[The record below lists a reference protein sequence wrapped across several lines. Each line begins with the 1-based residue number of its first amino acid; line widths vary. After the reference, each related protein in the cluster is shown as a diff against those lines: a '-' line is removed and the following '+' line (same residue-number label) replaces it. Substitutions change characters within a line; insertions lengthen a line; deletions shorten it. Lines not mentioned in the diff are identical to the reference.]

1 MYKLCT
7 ATPSMNK
14 VTFSMVILCFRCLF
28 IYNFKRWRLHILKP
42 SAFYIYILCQ
52 IMYKNS
58 GGMSFY
64 VQKKGRVCHAMY
76 IFSAIF
82 PEKPKNY
89 VFLCRKKLCPFMSP
103 FSLVTIYTC
112 IYTRLN
118 DARSWYQHEA
128 NNITL
133 LPTCQHTNTGHKKK
147 QCCSGKP
154 IENLTKHF
162 SLPFGHFPIAK
173 FFAEIQCV

>member
-64 VQKKGRVCHAMY
+64 VQKKGWVCHAMY

-112 IYTRLN
+112 IYIVFSSSLCKPVIPFTKKN
-118 DARSWYQHEA
+118 KNADSNFVTNSNSAARSDQEAKYITSAAWWY
-128 NNITL
+128 
-133 LPTCQHTNTGHKKK
+133 C
-147 QCCSGKP
+147 
-154 IENLTKHF
+154 
-162 SLPFGHFPIAK
+162 
-173 FFAEIQCV
+173 